1 MVSSITQLGRI
12 GYYREITSVNRSV
25 FYHGSITAIYAL
37 RILAFPITQRNLADA
52 GGNVL
57 VGSCKPKL
65 RRYHDE
71 YSTIVKNRVE
81 YSRIIRNHFY
91 FDYRIFIPRAC
102 HVSAISVIVEYIPAT
117 TLFPD
122 IRRSSVERHTVI
134 LQPNALSVFVP
145 FCHSF
150 FTVTETT
157 QNRFAKSSI
166 CSLAISRIKKY

>member
-1 MVSSITQLGRI
+1 MRVHGLLFVYLLYRTFASMLY
-12 GYYREITSVNRSV
+12 GYWHFPLHNGIWPM
-25 FYHGSITAIYAL
+25 
-37 RILAFPITQRNLADA
+37 LAAMFLLVLA
-52 GGNVL
+52 
-57 VGSCKPKL
+57 SQSF

-122 IRRSSVERHTVI
+122 IRRSSVERHTII

-150 FTVTETT
+150 FTVIETT

>member
-1 MVSSITQLGRI
+1 MLQIMILLTTVFSIGTEIKHGTSRRIVSSITQFGRI
-12 GYYREITSVNRSV
+12 GYYREITSANRSV

-81 YSRIIRNHFY
+81 YSPHYSESFLFRLPDFHSPCLPCIRHFSYCQTYSRYDII
-91 FDYRIFIPRAC
+91 
-102 HVSAISVIVEYIPAT
+102 S
-117 TLFPD
+117 
-122 IRRSSVERHTVI
+122 
-134 LQPNALSVFVP
+134 
-145 FCHSF
+145 
-150 FTVTETT
+150 
-157 QNRFAKSSI
+157 
-166 CSLAISRIKKY
+166 

>member
-12 GYYREITSVNRSV
+12 GYYREITSANRSV

-71 YSTIVKNRVE
+71 YSTIVKNRVSIAALFGIISISITGFSFPVPAMYPPFQLLSNIFPLRHYFLIYVDQALNGIPLY
-81 YSRIIRNHFY
+81 YSRMHYLYLFL
-91 FDYRIFIPRAC
+91 F
-102 HVSAISVIVEYIPAT
+102 AIASLPLLKRLKTA
-117 TLFPD
+117 
-122 IRRSSVERHTVI
+122 
-134 LQPNALSVFVP
+134 LQNQVYVP
-145 FCHSF
+145 
-150 FTVTETT
+150 
-157 QNRFAKSSI
+157 
-166 CSLAISRIKKY
+166 